1 MAKKQPPQKSAKA
14 KAGRRRRTLRWI
26 IRLGAIAAGL
36 WGIGFAVFVSSLSSA
51 WSLPEKA
58 DAIVVLTGGRQ
69 RLTGAVELLERGKAD
84 RLLISGVNAITTK
97 DDIRAFL
104 DADDT
109 LFACC
114 VDIGYAALDTIG
126 NAKETAQWV
135 RSNQFSSLIVV
146 TANYHMPRSLLEIRK
161 ALDDVEI
168 YPYAIESD
176 RIVVNRWL
184 LEPKTTLFLARE
196 YNKYLASAVR
206 LGLTSKLD

>member
-1 MAKKQPPQKSAKA
+1 MAKKKPAQNAAKA
-14 KAGRRRRTLRWI
+14 KARRRRRTLRWI
-26 IRLGAIAAGL
+26 IRLGAIALGL
-36 WGIGFAVFVSSLSSA
+36 WIIGFAVFVSSLSSA

-84 RLLISGVNAITTK
+84 RLLISGANTITTK
-97 DDIRAFL
+97 DDIRTFL
-104 DADDT
+104 GADDD

-146 TANYHMPRSLLEIRK
+146 TANYHMPRALLEIRK
-161 ALDDVEI
+161 TLDGVEI

-176 RIVVNRWL
+176 RILVNRWL